1 MRAYRNFSAD
11 EDYIKS
17 NFYLNISNYLNP
29 KFYYNQSLLAENGID
44 SKIEDPYHFN
54 VTAGWVD
61 PFCNNNERN
70 IFVLEKDL
78 QLAKKILSD
87 SL

>member
-1 MRAYRNFSAD
+1 MRYTFLTTLNFF
-11 EDYIKS
+11 EIEKT
-17 NFYLNISNYLNP
+17 
-29 KFYYNQSLLAENGID
+29 QSLLAENGID

>member
-1 MRAYRNFSAD
+1 MRYTFLTTLNFF
-11 EDYIKS
+11 EIEKT
-17 NFYLNISNYLNP
+17 
-29 KFYYNQSLLAENGID
+29 QSLLAENGID

-78 QLAKKILSD
+78 QLAKKILLD

>member
-1 MRAYRNFSAD
+1 MRYTFLTTLNFF
-11 EDYIKS
+11 EIEK
-17 NFYLNISNYLNP
+17 I
-29 KFYYNQSLLAENGID
+29 QSLLAENGID

-78 QLAKKILSD
+78 QLAQKILSD

>member
-1 MRAYRNFSAD
+1 LRYTFLTTLNFF
-11 EDYIKS
+11 EIEKT
-17 NFYLNISNYLNP
+17 
-29 KFYYNQSLLAENGID
+29 QSLLAENGID

>member
-1 MRAYRNFSAD
+1 MRYTFLATINFF
-11 EDYIKS
+11 EIEK
-17 NFYLNISNYLNP
+17 L
-29 KFYYNQSLLAENGID
+29 QSLLAENGII
-44 SKIEDPYHFN
+44 SKIQDSYHFN

-78 QLAKKILSD
+78 ELAKKILSD

>member
-1 MRAYRNFSAD
+1 MRYTFLAT
-11 EDYIKS
+11 
-17 NFYLNISNYLNP
+17 ISFFEIV
-29 KFYYNQSLLAENGID
+29 KVQSLLSKNGVIV
-44 SKIEDPYHFN
+44 KLEDPYHFN
-54 VTAGWVD
+54 ITAGWVD

-70 IFVLEKDL
+70 LFVLEKDL

>member
-1 MRAYRNFSAD
+1 MRYTFLTTLNFF
-11 EDYIKS
+11 EIEKT
-17 NFYLNISNYLNP
+17 
-29 KFYYNQSLLAENGID
+29 QSLLAENGID
-44 SKIEDPYHFN
+44 SKIKDSYHFN